1 MRNTGNDSASVAV
14 ELMTARAANPKGETT
29 FLGEHLLAVIEERG
43 HGDDVAAIIEI
54 VLGFIAL
61 SGALV
66 ELRAT
71 EVGISEED
79 TLRELAVRFDG
90 V

>member
-1 MRNTGNDSASVAV
+1 MRNTGNDSASVAL
-14 ELMTARAANPKGETT
+14 EIMTARAAHPKGDRT
-29 FLGEHLLAVIEERG
+29 FLGEHLLDVIEERG

-54 VLGFIAL
+54 VLGFITL
-61 SGALV
+61 SGALIEQRV
-66 ELRAT
+66 T